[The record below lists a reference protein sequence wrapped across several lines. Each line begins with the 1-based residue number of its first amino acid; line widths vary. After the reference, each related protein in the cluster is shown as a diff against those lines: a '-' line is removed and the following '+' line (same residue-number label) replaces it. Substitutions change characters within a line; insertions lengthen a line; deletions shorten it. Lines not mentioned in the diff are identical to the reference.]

1 MPRIT
6 PTHWAKLR
14 CVFEKAGFVFDRE
27 EGDHIALVKAGIKR
41 PVIIPKYKYVGLD
54 IILANM
60 RTANMSRAEYFKY
73 LSQC

>member
-1 MPRIT
+1 M
-6 PTHWAKLR
+6 
-14 CVFEKAGFVFDRE
+14 FDRE
-27 EGDHIALVKAGIKR
+27 EGDHITLVKAGIKR
-41 PVIIPKYKYVGLD
+41 PVIIPKYKSVGLD

>member
-1 MPRIT
+1 
-6 PTHWAKLR
+6 
-14 CVFEKAGFVFDRE
+14 VFDRE

-41 PVIIPKYKYVGLD
+41 PVIIPKYKSVGLD